1 MAITSITRDWGT
13 SAPNLVRIVASDT
26 LSQVAANGYM
36 LAQSANITSV
46 NNGAFDF
53 LYTDIIMIAAADGQ
67 GMFRFVFDESDPQAP
82 ANFHSLYPLPGSSAQ
97 VSKAVTAAQW
107 LGMYAAPIKIV
118 DAPGAGL
125 MIIVKR
131 AEIIM
136 DYGTAAMA
144 AGGVTGFQYGSTT
157 HLAGPLATNTEAA
170 ADFQAT
176 ANTVFAFNGVSGNTV
191 GALPVS
197 SCGNVGIYMSNQSG
211 AYTTGDSTFVINVD
225 YSIIATP

>member
-13 SAPNLVRIVASDT
+13 SAPNLVRIATSNT
-26 LSQVAANGYM
+26 LSEVAANGYI
-36 LAQSANITSV
+36 LAQAANINAV
-46 NNGAFDF
+46 NNGAFEF
-53 LYTDIIMIAAADGQ
+53 LYTDIVMVAASDGQ
-67 GMFRFVFDESDPQAP
+67 GMFRFIFDEDDLAAAS
-82 ANFHSLYPLPGSSAQ
+82 NFYTLYPLPGSVAS
-97 VSKAVTAAQW
+97 VSKAVTAAQF
-107 LGMYAAPIKIV
+107 LGMYAAPVKIV

-125 MIIVKR
+125 MIIVNR
-131 AEIIM
+131 AEIVM

-144 AGGVTGFQYGSTT
+144 GGGVTGFQYGSTT

-197 SCGNVGIYMSNQSG
+197 TCGNAAIYMSNQSG
-211 AYTTGDSTFVINVD
+211 AYTTGDSTFVVKVD
-225 YSIIATP
+225 YSIIAAA

>member
-13 SAPNLVRIVASDT
+13 SAPNLVRIAASNT
-26 LSQVAANGYM
+26 LSEVAANGYL
-36 LAQSANITSV
+36 LAQAANINAV
-46 NNGAFDF
+46 NNGAFEF
-53 LYTDIIMIAAADGQ
+53 LYTDIVMVAASDGQ
-67 GMFRFVFDESDPQAP
+67 GMFRFIFDENDLAAP
-82 ANFHSLYPLPGSSAQ
+82 SNFYSLYPLPGSSAS
-97 VSKAVTAAQW
+97 VSKAVTAAQF
-107 LGMYAAPIKIV
+107 LGMYAAPVKIV

-125 MIIVKR
+125 MIIVNR
-131 AEIIM
+131 AKIVM

-197 SCGNVGIYMSNQSG
+197 SCGNQGIYMSNQSG
-211 AYTTGDSTFVINVD
+211 AYTTGDSTFIVNVD